1 MCGHISIYYKN
12 KEADGVIIRQ
22 LTKKIIH
29 RGPDDT
35 GYFIKDNIAF
45 GFNRLSIIDLEGGNQ
60 PFKKENKTIIFIK
73 ENLEVPSFSESLSSI
88 LLKKIADLEK
98 NNINQRLQKSK
109 KKIVKNKSLKKRK
122 KRKSVFD
129 KHKIKIFKNLEN
141 GLSKVKILEN
151 LKAIDANIE
160 DKTIQSLIAFI
171 KKSEK
176 EKIVEEEEKLYK
188 KNKETKKISDY
199 SNRQTAKRDIYN
211 QNWTILVIRGYKV
224 G

>member
-1 MCGHISIYYKN
+1 MLFRLSKFLVILLIIFSNNIIFS
-12 KEADGVIIRQ
+12 KEAITCFTPIQTCRSK
-22 LTKKIIH
+22 LIE
-29 RGPDDT
+29 
-35 GYFIKDNIAF
+35 FIK
-45 GFNRLSIIDLEGGNQ
+45 S
-60 PFKKENKTIIFIK
+60 KENKTIIFIK
-73 ENLEVPSFSESLSSI
+73 ENLEVPSFSESLSST

-199 SNRQTAKRDIYN
+199 SNRQTAKRDIYGEN
-211 QNWTILVIRGYKV
+211 SVLNSILESDNL
-224 G
+224 